1 MHAPREPR
9 HVDVVVHGGIG
20 GAHFERS
27 AHRYQLGAEHLS
39 NLVDVTGKELTQR
52 LAIHDPGK
60 GIQDSD
66 TQGADNTRVFGT
78 P

>member
-1 MHAPREPR
+1 MHAPSEPR
-9 HVDVVVHGGIG
+9 HVEFVVYGGIG
-20 GAHFERS
+20 GAHFERA
-27 AHRYQLGAEHLS
+27 AHRHQLSAEHPS
-39 NLVDVTGKELTQR
+39 NFVDVAGKELTQR

-60 GIQDSD
+60 GIQYSN